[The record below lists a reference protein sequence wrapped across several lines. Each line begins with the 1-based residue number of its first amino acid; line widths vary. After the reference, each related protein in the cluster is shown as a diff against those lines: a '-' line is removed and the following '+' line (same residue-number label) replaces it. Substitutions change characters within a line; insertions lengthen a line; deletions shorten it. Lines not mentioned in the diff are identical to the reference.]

1 MYLREKKTILW
12 CPWNSIHN
20 LWTYLPLGKGFRPW
34 KCIKSLKSSSLTD
47 WMVMM
52 SMKPSSK
59 IKNHDPWV
67 MGTGPWA
74 GCDTQVIVNACWPL
88 ATLKT
93 IAQVL
98 GYNFRSRRHQS
109 THLKSSEGTDIQNT
123 QTWRQLWSLGHLW
136 FSIHFKLCFNKNY
149 GKWSAIVSQYSE
161 CSDEK
166 I

>member
-1 MYLREKKTILW
+1 MPDNDVYEALNLNCEIHDPLIRCLGNRAGQIWPCREHVLNHTKYITLLLYVFERKKKTILW

-59 IKNHDPWV
+59 IKNHNPWV

-109 THLKSSEGTDIQNT
+109 THLKS
-123 QTWRQLWSLGHLW
+123 
-136 FSIHFKLCFNKNY
+136 
-149 GKWSAIVSQYSE
+149 
-161 CSDEK
+161 
-166 I
+166 

>member
-1 MYLREKKTILW
+1 MYLREKNPILW

-109 THLKSSEGTDIQNT
+109 THLKSYCIKRSKSRLRRD
-123 QTWRQLWSLGHLW
+123 W
-136 FSIHFKLCFNKNY
+136 
-149 GKWSAIVSQYSE
+149 YSKYPNVKATLE
-161 CSDEK
+161 SRTPMV
-166 I
+166 